1 MSRKAK
7 IRGILG
13 KKGIHNY
20 DIVIFLLFMA
30 LLFLLKGNV
39 PYLQDLVSFRS
50 EISLGYIVKQQGDRI
65 YVIDSGHSRLLCFDT
80 AGNEIFEVTDPSDD
94 GESVLY
100 IDDIAPDEDGL
111 YLSASEWD
119 GMQIARE
126 VILRLDRNGQYVN
139 TVVSRDYDGKAVNK
153 HRLYG
158 TVSSEDDLVCA
169 ECLDGSILLHRIDPE
184 TLSDDVETLVYR
196 DAFNAVGDIVFDA
209 DLQPVILGK
218 NGKISRFLTG
228 GTMETVYSTEW
239 SGEEDRVPYRLGIF
253 GDRVCFTDIRG
264 GQIVQADPDGH
275 KGLVC
280 YDGTDSQT
288 VAFTPEGDILLTESD
303 GVRVSGAQDRLYLD
317 FARPGAM
324 IRYQILILAGLTV
337 LMLLFVFLLI
347 RIIVQLTRHQYT
359 LTQGVAFA
367 IIVSVIVV
375 TGLISGMLL
384 HSFRVTYKDKIKEQ
398 LEGAAY
404 AVARQISEEEMD
416 SIRTTADYEG
426 EAYRSISAL
435 MENNLPAEQEFYS
448 QIYCNIQRMDLE
460 QDTGYAIAYLDRS
473 IGVYFPLDEFE
484 TDGVR
489 RVYETGVPVW
499 DDESSDVSGTYLAVK
514 VPILGDGDRVVGVVS
529 VGVDISVI
537 NETLN
542 AMQNRVILSVIVI
555 AMLLWVVAA
564 ESMSYILA
572 GDSKSKKKADG
583 EEQTFPAQLIRML
596 VFLVFSAYNLSSTF
610 LPVYVLR
617 NSELFHGELRNLAAS
632 LPLTVNIFALG
643 IMSLF
648 CAGLVRRAGMRRI
661 MIWGAAFAL
670 CGNLL
675 LLLIPHYFA
684 IFLGL
689 LLDGI
694 GEGLIMNALYVILT
708 YIRNEEDR
716 RNGFSI
722 YNAAYLSGVNFGM
735 LGGSLLAVAFGQRP
749 VFLVS
754 VLTWALLMGLGL
766 YLVRN
771 LEGMLTEELSAE
783 GGTEDREEE
792 QKEAAS
798 ALQFISDK
806 AVLSFILLIQ
816 NPYIVFNSFVFYL
829 VPLYCSARGYEET
842 IVSILIMLYSQI
854 AVLSGDYLTEHVS
867 ARFGDRAMYVALL
880 MNVAA
885 VLLFAL
891 TGSMDGLIFA
901 LMILGFSAAF
911 GKPVQQSYFLD
922 RKAAVRY
929 GEDRSIGVYN
939 FTENIGESL
948 GPIVFSRLTGAAVR
962 GYMTFL
968 AVVTGCCGLHFM
980 MNSKGM
986 KREE

>member
-1 MSRKAK
+1 
-7 IRGILG
+7 
-13 KKGIHNY
+13 
-20 DIVIFLLFMA
+20 
-30 LLFLLKGNV
+30 
-39 PYLQDLVSFRS
+39 
-50 EISLGYIVKQQGDRI
+50 
-65 YVIDSGHSRLLCFDT
+65 
-80 AGNEIFEVTDPSDD
+80 
-94 GESVLY
+94 
-100 IDDIAPDEDGL
+100 
-111 YLSASEWD
+111 
-119 GMQIARE
+119 
-126 VILRLDRNGQYVN
+126 
-139 TVVSRDYDGKAVNK
+139 
-153 HRLYG
+153 
-158 TVSSEDDLVCA
+158 
-169 ECLDGSILLHRIDPE
+169 
-184 TLSDDVETLVYR
+184 
-196 DAFNAVGDIVFDA
+196 
-209 DLQPVILGK
+209 
-218 NGKISRFLTG
+218 
-228 GTMETVYSTEW
+228 
-239 SGEEDRVPYRLGIF
+239 
-253 GDRVCFTDIRG
+253 
-264 GQIVQADPDGH
+264 
-275 KGLVC
+275 
-280 YDGTDSQT
+280 
-288 VAFTPEGDILLTESD
+288 
-303 GVRVSGAQDRLYLD
+303 
-317 FARPGAM
+317 
-324 IRYQILILAGLTV
+324 
-337 LMLLFVFLLI
+337 
-347 RIIVQLTRHQYT
+347 
-359 LTQGVAFA
+359 
-367 IIVSVIVV
+367 
-375 TGLISGMLL
+375 
-384 HSFRVTYKDKIKEQ
+384 
-398 LEGAAY
+398 
-404 AVARQISEEEMD
+404 
-416 SIRTTADYEG
+416 
-426 EAYRSISAL
+426 

-460 QDTGYAIAYLDRS
+460 QDKGYAIAYLDRS

-489 RVYETGVPVW
+489 RVYETGAPVW

-754 VLTWALLMGLGL
+754 VLTWGLLMGLGL